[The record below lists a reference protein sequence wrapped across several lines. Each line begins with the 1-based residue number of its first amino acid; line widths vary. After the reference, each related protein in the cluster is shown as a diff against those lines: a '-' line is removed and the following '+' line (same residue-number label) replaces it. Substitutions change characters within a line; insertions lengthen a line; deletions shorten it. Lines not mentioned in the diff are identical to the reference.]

1 MDGQTIVGFHE
12 KPEKEAGFI
21 SGGFFVMDKRIGNY
35 LEDDR
40 TSLEQKPLEQLAR
53 ERQLKAY
60 CHDGFWQCMDTFRE
74 QELLNKIWQTGKAP
88 WKIW

>member
-1 MDGQTIVGFHE
+1 VGFHE

-21 SGGFFVMDKRIGNY
+21 SGGFFVMNRGIGEY

-40 TSLEQKPLEQLAR
+40 TVLELKPLERLVQ
-53 ERQLKAY
+53 ERRLKAY

-74 QELLNKIWQTGKAP
+74 QELLNKMWQAGKAP